1 MSEVVSVLLSVSA
14 RAGGA
19 TMAGGASNEDDAPT
33 ADGFFGEAARRADD
47 FLGDGPGASRLYL
60 RPAVL
65 SPSAVRPLE
74 MSVRD
79 IAWSGILAAHI
90 IGKKAAYQSL
100 TRRATG
106 STTT

>member
-1 MSEVVSVLLSVSA
+1 MQPLVVDRVFN
-14 RAGGA
+14 RRR
-19 TMAGGASNEDDAPT
+19 TTDDRT
-33 ADGFFGEAARRADD
+33 ADRRIYAICYRCGDHTDD
-47 FLGDGPGASRLYL
+47 FLGDGPGARRLYL